1 MSPQTTKD
9 SEGSSDSDDNC
20 EPTKENT
27 KKKIRKGCVVA
38 IDKESE
44 DSASDSSALSEQRWG
59 RKNVEHSDIVVLP
72 SNPSQ
77 AQWILCLNS
86 SKSEGIRRKLFS
98 KKPSLTLRDRFNLK
112 GNIPRTSERSAPS
125 KVVVNVPAIIVP
137 KPVRKLVYLNTS
149 RATTV
154 WSSSKNATGP
164 SKRAQKVLE
173 AVSQRKVFLNT
184 SSNVMQPSPRK
195 ILAQIKRHEES
206 IKKTSVSV
214 SFRWWM

>member
-1 MSPQTTKD
+1 MLCSGLCLHAYIFLIADFVVSKWQALDPEHFTRKVVFRVSPQTTKD

-77 AQWILCLNS
+77 AQ
-86 SKSEGIRRKLFS
+86 
-98 KKPSLTLRDRFNLK
+98 
-112 GNIPRTSERSAPS
+112 
-125 KVVVNVPAIIVP
+125 
-137 KPVRKLVYLNTS
+137 
-149 RATTV
+149 
-154 WSSSKNATGP
+154 
-164 SKRAQKVLE
+164 
-173 AVSQRKVFLNT
+173 
-184 SSNVMQPSPRK
+184 
-195 ILAQIKRHEES
+195 
-206 IKKTSVSV
+206 
-214 SFRWWM
+214 